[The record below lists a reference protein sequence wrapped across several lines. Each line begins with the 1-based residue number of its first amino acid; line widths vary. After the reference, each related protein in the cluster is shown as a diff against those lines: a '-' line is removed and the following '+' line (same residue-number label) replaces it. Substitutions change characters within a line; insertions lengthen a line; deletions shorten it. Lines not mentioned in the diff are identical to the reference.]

1 MQTNMEKDVRAYGQ
15 PLTKEIEGRQP
26 SPVVTPALDRVGAY
40 RAALAVAARNGTLDD
55 ERGAQIAG
63 DSELGLAAASPS
75 AAALVA
81 FERALHGARQAALG
95 WSNGKSDRDS
105 KVLAL
110 ESLATDAAERL
121 QIDLESLEL

>member
-15 PLTKEIEGRQP
+15 PLTKDTEELQP
-26 SPVVTPALDRVGAY
+26 PPAVQRASERVEVY
-40 RAALAVAARNGTLDD
+40 RSALAAAARTGTLDD

-81 FERALHGARQAALG
+81 FERALHSARQGALS
-95 WSNGKSDRDS
+95 WSNGKTDRDS

-110 ESLATDAAERL
+110 ESLASDAAERL
-121 QIDLESLEL
+121 QVDLIYLGL

>member
-15 PLTKEIEGRQP
+15 PTKDTEGRQP
-26 SPVVTPALDRVGAY
+26 SPMAARASERVAAY
-40 RAALAVAARNGTLDD
+40 RAALVVAARNGTLDD
-55 ERGAQIAG
+55 ERGAQIAV
-63 DSELGLAAASPS
+63 DAELGLAAASPS

-81 FERALHGARQAALG
+81 FERALHGARQGALG
-95 WSNGKSDRDS
+95 WTNGKTDRDS

-121 QIDLESLEL
+121 QVDLDCLEP